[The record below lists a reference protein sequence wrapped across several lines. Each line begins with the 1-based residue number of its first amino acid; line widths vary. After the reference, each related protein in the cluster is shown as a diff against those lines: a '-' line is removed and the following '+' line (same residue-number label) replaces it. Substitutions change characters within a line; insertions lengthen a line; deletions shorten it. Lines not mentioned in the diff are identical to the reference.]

1 MGVPAASFEIK
12 DANAHAIAAA
22 AARAVQSVDKPTCL
36 WLFSSGKHAVLL
48 TELARLLEQ
57 RTPKLPKLL
66 LSGPGVLS
74 DHGELEGQDA
84 TTGIVWA
91 GGGVQ
96 FRSASQASLTDQG
109 LACLTANPAPGF
121 TPSCLFVRSEHF
133 KPDLFVTSEL
143 RARSVPA
150 LFGAATHGNPGIVVC
165 DEFGIRTTS
174 AVAVHTRGMG
184 RAKVQT
190 AHSCRLLSP
199 PIPITRYEGSMVF
212 ELGGEAALSVLER
225 LGARLS
231 GRPLLFTVLSEGL
244 DDEDALSSW
253 LVRGIQGIDPA
264 RRALLISHELR
275 EGMRM
280 TFAVKDS
287 LAARDDLERRCRAV
301 AGDLHGAAARFGL
314 YFNCSGRG
322 RNLHASASVDTRILR
337 ERFPGVPFA
346 GFHSAFEIAPFGGTP
361 AFQIYTGVLALYCSP
376 S

>member
-1 MGVPAASFEIK
+1 MGVPAASFEVK
-12 DANAHAIAAA
+12 DATPATIAGA
-22 AARAVQSVDKPTCL
+22 AARAVQSVQKPACL
-36 WLFSSGKHAVLL
+36 WVFSSGKHALVLD
-48 TELARLLEQ
+48 EVARLLEQ
-57 RTPKLPKLL
+57 RLPKLPKLL

-84 TTGIVWA
+84 STGIVWT
-91 GGGVQ
+91 GGSVQ
-96 FRSASQASLTDQG
+96 FRTASHDSLSQHG
-109 LACLTANPAPGF
+109 LRCLTTNPASGF
-121 TPSCLFVRSEHF
+121 APSCLFVRSEHF
-133 KPDLFVTSEL
+133 KPDLFITSQL
-143 RARSVPA
+143 RAQGVPA

-165 DEFGIRTTS
+165 DEFGIRTAS
-174 AVAVHTRGMG
+174 AVAVHTRGIG

-190 AHSCRLLSP
+190 THSCRLLSTP
-199 PIPITRYEGSMVF
+199 LPITRCEGSTVF
-212 ELGGEAALSVLER
+212 ELGGEAALTVLER

-231 GRPLLFTVLSEGL
+231 GRPLLFTVLCDGP
-244 DDEDALSSW
+244 DDDLAPQAW

-287 LAARDDLERRCRAV
+287 MAARDDLERRCRAAV
-301 AGDLHGAAARFGL
+301 GELHGAAARFGL

-346 GFHSAFEIAPFGGTP
+346 GFHSAFEIAPFADAP
-361 AFQIYTGVLALYCSP
+361 AFQIYTGVLALFSAP